1 MKAPSRFSMMHMV
14 ELPPIEGL
22 GDTMWSDSHAVY
34 LSLPRRVQEKI
45 NGATTTHDY
54 RGFRAGLR
62 SVGISVSCH
71 DIAAIWVAFF
81 SRWQRYRC

>member
-1 MKAPSRFSMMHMV
+1 MLWWWS
-14 ELPPIEGL
+14 

-62 SVGISVSCH
+62 SVGISEDVK
-71 DIAAIWVAFF
+71 
-81 SRWQRYRC
+81 